1 MILFF
6 DIDGTIWDNKNYIPE
21 STIAGIR
28 AARANGHK
36 CFINSG
42 RSRAFIYNKDL
53 LGIGFDGIVS
63 SCGCMIEYDGRI
75 VYNRLINKEDGIITL
90 ETIRR
95 YGFKPILEG
104 PDYLYMD
111 EADFMG
117 DVYGEKVMREM
128 GDRLLGVSEN
138 WGNWTINKMSCLT
151 KDCDTKSCIS
161 ELEKMYDFIIHNESV
176 LEMVPKGYNK
186 GIGIEEVCSLL
197 GEKVENTIA
206 FGDSVN
212 DKEMLITAGTGVA
225 MGGATDEIKEYADF
239 VSTGLYENGISN
251 ALRHLGVI

>member
-6 DIDGTIWDNKNYIPE
+6 DIDGTIWDYKNFIPE

-53 LGIGFDGIVS
+53 LGIGFDGIIS
-63 SCGCMIEYDGRI
+63 SCGCMIEYEGK
-75 VYNRLINKEDGIITL
+75 VLYNRLINRENGIHTL
-90 ETIRR
+90 ETVRK

-104 PDYLYMD
+104 PEYLYM
-111 EADFMG
+111 EQADFQG
-117 DVYGEKVMREM
+117 DVYGEKVMKEM
-128 GDRLLGVSEN
+128 GDRLLGISDN
-138 WGNWTINKMSCLT
+138 WGNWTINKMSCAT

-161 ELEKMYDFIIHNESV
+161 ELNDMYDFIVHNETV
-176 LEMVPKGYNK
+176 LEMVPKGFNK
-186 GIGIEEVCSLL
+186 GVGIEEVCNLI
-197 GEKVENTIA
+197 GEKIENTMA

-212 DKEMLITAGTGVA
+212 DREMLQTAGTGVA
-225 MGGATDEIKEYADF
+225 MGNATDEVKEFADY
-239 VSTGLYENGISN
+239 VTTDLHENGISN
-251 ALRHLGVI
+251 AMRHFGVI